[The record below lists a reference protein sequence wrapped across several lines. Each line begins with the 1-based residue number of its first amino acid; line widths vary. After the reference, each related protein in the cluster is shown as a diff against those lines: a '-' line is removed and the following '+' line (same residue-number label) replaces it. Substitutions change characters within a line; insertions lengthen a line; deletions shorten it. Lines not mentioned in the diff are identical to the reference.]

1 MNAGIINVMIF
12 FFLQTYS
19 THDISMTDGAEQK
32 VALSTKVDGDTV
44 YLVYV
49 SAIVGAASD
58 DRKIIVGA
66 TEDMV
71 SPGGV
76 NIWKTESV
84 QVTSESPIPHPQEC
98 LPLIPIIG
106 GIHKPT
112 QPNRNYAAK
121 IISFCSLI

>member
-1 MNAGIINVMIF
+1 M
-12 FFLQTYS
+12 QTYS
-19 THDISMTDGAEQK
+19 THDISITGGAEQK
-32 VALSTKVDGDTV
+32 VALSTKVNGDTV
-44 YLVYV
+44 YLVYT
-49 SAIVGAASD
+49 SAIVGAATD

-76 NIWKTESV
+76 NIWTTKSV
-84 QVTSESPIPHPQEC
+84 QVTDEFPIPHPQEC
-98 LPLIPIIG
+98 LPLIPIVG
-106 GIHKPT
+106 GIHVRT